1 MSDHDDAMTGGVMA
15 GGAMTGAKVAIAA
28 RGITKRFGALVA
40 NNLADIVVADGEIHA
55 LVGEN
60 GAGKSTLMRVLSG
73 MYAPDAGTIE
83 YHGRDVT
90 GWSTATA
97 IGEGVGMVHQ
107 HFMLVPTLTVAENVV
122 LGHEIRRGPMLDRAG
137 AERAVAEVAARS
149 GLDVPVGRRVSELT
163 VGEAQR
169 AEIVKTLYRG
179 ARLLILDEPT
189 AVLSPPEVQDLWK
202 VLRRLRAEGTTVVV
216 ITHKLDEVMEIS
228 DRVTVM
234 RHGQTVARMSTADTT
249 PRDIARAMV
258 GRDVVLA
265 GDVPAVSA
273 APTAR
278 EDAVASKPVLEL
290 RNITVARKDGT
301 PAVSGLS
308 LDVFGGEIVGIAGVE
323 GNGQTEL
330 IEAIAGLS
338 SVQSGDIALN
348 GQVLKGTARDRYDA
362 GIAHVPEDR
371 HQRGLVLEY
380 DISDNLILGR
390 QREYS
395 RRGVLDRDA
404 IRQNA
409 VEKIEQ
415 FDIRPATP
423 DAIAGRLS
431 GGNQQKIVIAREM
444 TRTFSLLLAA
454 QPTRGV
460 DVGAI
465 EMIHRRIRAVR
476 DEGKA
481 VLLVSAD
488 LAEVMALS
496 DRIAVLY
503 KGRIAAILPRAEAT
517 EEILGAFMTGVVAE
531 AAQ

>member
-1 MSDHDDAMTGGVMA
+1 MSNDI
-15 GGAMTGAKVAIAA
+15 AIAA
-28 RGITKRFGALVA
+28 RGIVKRFGALIA
-40 NNLADIVVADGEIHA
+40 NDGAEIVVADREIHA

-60 GAGKSTLMRVLSG
+60 GAGKSTLMRILSG
-73 MYAPDAGTIE
+73 LYLPDAGTVE
-83 YHGRDVT
+83 YHGAVVT
-90 GWSTATA
+90 GWSTSTA
-97 IGEGVGMVHQ
+97 IAAGVGMVHQ

-122 LGHEIRRGPMLDRAG
+122 LGHEIRRGPLLDRAA

-149 GLDVPVGRRVSELT
+149 GLDVPVGKRVSELT

-202 VLRRLRAEGTTVVV
+202 VLRRLRDEGTTVVV

-228 DRVTVM
+228 DRITVM
-234 RHGQTVARMSTADTT
+234 RHGQTVDRMSTADAT
-249 PRDIARAMV
+249 PALIARAMV
-258 GRDVVLA
+258 GRDVSLA
-265 GDVPAVSA
+265 GDASV
-273 APTAR
+273 TR
-278 EDAVASKPVLEL
+278 GDAVAVKTNSSPVLEL
-290 RNITVARKDGT
+290 KNVGVARRDGT
-301 PAVSGLS
+301 RALSDINLAVHA
-308 LDVFGGEIVGIAGVE
+308 GEIVGIAGVE

-330 IEAIAGLS
+330 IEAIAGLTNTDGGS
-338 SVQSGDIALN
+338 IHLN
-348 GQVLKGTARDRYDA
+348 GGMLTGSARERSEA

-371 HQRGLVLEY
+371 HARGLILEY
-380 DISDNLILGR
+380 DIADNLILGR

-395 RRGVLDRDA
+395 RSGVLDRAA
-404 IRQNA
+404 IRANA
-409 VEKIEQ
+409 LAKIEE

-423 DAIAGRLS
+423 GALAGRLS

-444 TRTFSLLLAA
+444 TRAYSLLLAA

-465 EMIHRRIRAVR
+465 EMIHRRIRETR
-476 DEGKA
+476 DAGKA

-488 LAEVMALS
+488 LTEILALA

-503 KGRIAAILPRAEAT
+503 KGRIAAIVSRADASES
-517 EEILGAFMTGVVAE
+517 ILGEYMTGVGARVTA
-531 AAQ
+531 